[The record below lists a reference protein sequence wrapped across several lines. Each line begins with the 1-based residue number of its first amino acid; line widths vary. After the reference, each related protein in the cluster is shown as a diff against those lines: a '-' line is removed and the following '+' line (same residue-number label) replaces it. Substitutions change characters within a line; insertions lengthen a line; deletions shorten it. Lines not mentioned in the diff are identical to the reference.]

1 MNYTIWLEVTIIL
14 LVLMVLGILI
24 LLTKRTKKYE
34 ERIADIERE
43 AVWSLNRVE
52 KNLKDR

>member
-24 LLTKRTKKYE
+24 ILRKRTKKYE

-52 KNLKDR
+52 KNLKDS